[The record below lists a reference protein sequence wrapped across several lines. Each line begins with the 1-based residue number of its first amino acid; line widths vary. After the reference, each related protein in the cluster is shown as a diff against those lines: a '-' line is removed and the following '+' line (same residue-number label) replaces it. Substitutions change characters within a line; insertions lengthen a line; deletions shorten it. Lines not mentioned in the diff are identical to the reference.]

1 MQQKRLFK
9 NTKKLSMPSV
19 LFLMLQGC
27 STTVPLTMSFPE
39 VPPSLMESAP
49 TLKTLSQTKPE
60 LSDILE
66 NASENYG
73 SYYELRERYLAW
85 QDWYKQQ
92 KKIYEDVK

>member
-1 MQQKRLFK
+1 MQPKKLFK
-9 NTKKLSMPSV
+9 NTKRLLMPNV

-27 STTVPLTMSFPE
+27 STTVPLTMSFPQ
-39 VPPSLMESAP
+39 VPPSLMEPAP

-60 LSDILE
+60 LSDILD

>member
-1 MQQKRLFK
+1 
-9 NTKKLSMPSV
+9 
-19 LFLMLQGC
+19 
-27 STTVPLTMSFPE
+27 
-39 VPPSLMESAP
+39 MEPAP

-60 LSDILE
+60 LSDILD

-85 QDWYKQQ
+85 QDWYRQQ

>member
-1 MQQKRLFK
+1 
-9 NTKKLSMPSV
+9 
-19 LFLMLQGC
+19 
-27 STTVPLTMSFPE
+27 
-39 VPPSLMESAP
+39 MEIAP

-73 SYYELRERYLAW
+73 SYYELQERYLAW